1 MKYQQLENLEC
12 GWKWAYLVK
21 KHREGEEIT
30 RYTEKSRAEEAV
42 AQLLKL
48 ESHPVKVTAWIQKHM
63 APTGEPD
70 ESDYPRT
77 AQAAF

>member
-63 APTGEPD
+63 AP
-70 ESDYPRT
+70 
-77 AQAAF
+77 